1 MKKSTKLLVLL
12 LSVVLICAG
21 LVIATSADTST
32 PGASYVDANGN
43 VQTATD
49 LATAIAN
56 AKEGTTVTLTG
67 DTTVSE
73 SITVN
78 KTITI
83 DLNGYKLT
91 TTCDKV
97 FVTDTNHKNF
107 TIKGNGTISAV
118 GRLIN
123 NTKKNYTQNF
133 TIAGGDKGMTIT
145 HDGTVDKSLVYAS
158 SGNWV
163 FSNVKITSTNVGNSR
178 LIYTAGKGDTGTMH
192 SRVNY
197 VFNSVNINAKNA
209 EKITSG
215 TYSASILYMGAMTKA
230 TLNYCQFTGD
240 VSAFTFESQQDVL
253 DIDGDGD
260 KAEYIE
266 TGDFLVINNS
276 LINVSHGYTGDDK
289 NTPDVNE
296 DDKNDEMG
304 VFGAYGSI
312 GGNIVVNNS
321 HLKSSAR
328 PVTLNNTKNN
338 CGIVLNNSV
347 LEQNGTNIQQMGR
360 SANIVVN
367 DGGALVF
374 STNST
379 KHLMSHKGYTVTLN
393 KGARLDADV
402 YNSIVT
408 KGNTGNQ
415 ESPSDNTVI
424 YADGSTIKDSKTY
437 KIVYDPEGKVEYP
450 YVVVD
455 YNYEAVDAPVYIQS
469 ARSNLADTSNISA
482 VWNAAG
488 TAGNLTSANGN
499 SYWRYLADGT
509 KGSAVP
515 EALFYKF
522 GKITENAYDVVIVST
537 DFAGDT
543 YNGFSAFRFGIQTN
557 SNNTALFKVEN
568 DGTVTYSDLTAD
580 AGAPKKLSLGE
591 WHRATVVIDIKNS
604 NKMYCYMD
612 GIYCGSRTISSKA
625 GKVSGTTGTRFSID
639 GCTDANSAI
648 YVDNVYLSGYGDG
661 TGSALTDNGA
671 KFISADGGKAINKA
685 ALESDV
691 VKTALGYPVADINGL
706 ANTGLYLNRD
716 ARFAQKVTAEGVS
729 LYSNGYNFTYTNDS
743 LPVYIDRDASG
754 NHTYY
759 NFSSAYVASYKF
771 FFGDITNADQLAD
784 AAYWTEISCKL
795 GYSPAVSYNGPA
807 VTTAKGVVINNHWY
821 NINADGWATEI
832 CGDSVDIIY
841 PELVDAK
848 FYPYAALAYEFVVLN
863 SDGSFNRGL
872 NILSSGSAFGSGLKK
887 IMLAYGETL
896 VIQKDFKSQ
905 VALNY
910 IWNQGSKLET
920 AANKTLSI
928 DFNGHTVKVDT
939 NLTQNSS
946 SYNSACDVMSI
957 AAGETLN
964 VYSSYPGGKLE
975 NYGVKDGAAVGGRLF
990 HFNAGEKVADD
1001 KAATINKNADGE
1013 STQHN
1018 ATLNVGTVTVNG
1030 TTYPGSNLTLSAS
1043 AILNAETGDSTCK
1056 INIDGITAV
1065 RNSADYSG
1073 MFVNRVY
1080 FGEINVTNCVIVN
1093 PVNSTIVDGHSEGIA
1108 DTNGSGANDINDTRA
1123 LAKMVFDGCTII
1135 TKDDGGNIVA
1145 GNWSFQ
1151 SLTFKNCTTNGRVNG
1166 SNLANVVAIAEGN
1179 TYCTR
1184 GASVASGVA
1193 EVAWN
1198 NGMILGGANT
1208 ITVEYITLNPDVV
1221 VTTRDWDYISHA
1233 YTFAINGYT
1242 GEADHVLP
1250 VLDKKTVTK
1259 GEELTVTFKGV
1270 ADEGKTYKY
1279 AKGATLTEI
1288 PEVNGYVGT
1297 IVTLT
1302 PDGTYNKEVATV
1314 VTESV
1319 VYTPNYTAKANIT
1332 GLKANLSLY
1341 ANFNVNLY
1349 LPAAYKGFV
1358 TVAGYE
1364 FAEVNVG
1371 GVDYLQV
1378 TAEQLCSNAA
1388 EGIVF
1393 TLNVNEAGYE
1403 AETTVTVSIV
1413 SYAST
1418 ILEGAYTDADKVL
1431 MCYMLNYANEA
1442 EKFFD
1447 GEANE
1452 TVANLLTKYADYTAK
1467 YNYVEDY
1474 DNKKVTNTNLSSIF
1488 TSASVSLKS
1497 APAFVLTLKD
1507 DFVGT
1512 VTVKY
1517 GTNNVRTYNVT
1528 AESARTI
1535 TIEGMKVYNFGTILE
1550 ITANGTLG
1558 ETAIELTNGKY
1569 TLDTFAAY
1577 HKANAN
1583 DETSATAADSAA
1595 CLDLVAALS
1604 AYAEVAELYKTGA
1617 LVVSE

>member
-1 MKKSTKLLVLL
+1 
-12 LSVVLICAG
+12 
-21 LVIATSADTST
+21 
-32 PGASYVDANGN
+32 
-43 VQTATD
+43 
-49 LATAIAN
+49 
-56 AKEGTTVTLTG
+56 
-67 DTTVSE
+67 
-73 SITVN
+73 
-78 KTITI
+78 
-83 DLNGYKLT
+83 
-91 TTCDKV
+91 
-97 FVTDTNHKNF
+97 
-107 TIKGNGTISAV
+107 
-118 GRLIN
+118 
-123 NTKKNYTQNF
+123 
-133 TIAGGDKGMTIT
+133 MTIT
-145 HDGTVDKSLVYAS
+145 HDGTVNKSLVFAS
-158 SGNWV
+158 SGNWT
-163 FSNVKITSTNVGNSR
+163 FSNVSITSTNVGNSR

-197 VFNSVNINAKNA
+197 VFNGVNINAKNA
-209 EKITSG
+209 DKTNE
-215 TYSASILYMGAMTKA
+215 TYVASILYMGAMTKA

-240 VSAFTFESQQDVL
+240 VSAFTFEGQQDVL

-276 LINVSHGYTGDDK
+276 LINVSKGFTS
-289 NTPDVNE
+289 
-296 DDKNDEMG
+296 DDKNDEIG

-338 CGIVLNNSV
+338 GALILNNSI
-347 LEQNGTNIQQMGR
+347 LEQNGTNKQQIGR
-360 SANIVVN
+360 SANIIVN
-367 DGGALVF
+367 AGSALVYPTDHNTYLL
-374 STNST
+374 SNP
-379 KHLMSHKGYTVTLN
+379 GYTVTLK
-393 KGARLDADV
+393 KGARLDVDI

-408 KGNTGNQ
+408 KGNTGNK
-415 ESPSDNTVI
+415 EYPADNTVI
-424 YADGSTIKDSKTY
+424 YADGSSVKDSTTY
-437 KIVYDPEGKVEYP
+437 KIVYDPEGMVEYP

-455 YNYEAVDAPVYIQS
+455 YNHAEVVAPVYIKS
-469 ARSNLADTSNISA
+469 ARSNLADTSGVSA

-488 TAGNLTSANGN
+488 ISGNLTSANGN

-522 GKITENAYDVVIVST
+522 GSITENKYDVVVVST

-557 SNNTALFKVEN
+557 SKNTGFFKVEN
-568 DGTVTYSDLTAD
+568 DGTVSFASYLKDYS
-580 AGAPKKLSLGE
+580 GAPTKLSLGE

-604 NKMYCYMD
+604 NKMYCYVD
-612 GIYCGSRTISSKA
+612 GIYCGYRSIDTNA
-625 GKVSGTTGTRFSID
+625 AKVNGTTGTRFSID

-671 KFISADGGKAINKA
+671 KFLGVDGGKAINKA

-759 NFSSAYVASYKF
+759 NFSSAHVASYKF

-784 AAYWTEISCKL
+784 EAYWTEISCKL

-807 VTTAKGVVINNHWY
+807 VTTAKGVVVNNHWY

-832 CGDSVDIIY
+832 CGDSVDVIY

-872 NILSSGSAFGSGLKK
+872 NILSGGAAFGSGFKK
-887 IMLAYGETL
+887 ILLAYGETL

-905 VALNY
+905 VAFNY

-928 DFNGHTVKVDT
+928 DFNGHTVKVDA
-939 NLTQNSS
+939 NLTQNTS

-975 NYGVKDGAAVGGRLF
+975 NYGVKDGAAVGGRI
-990 HFNAGEKVADD
+990 FNFNSGEKGSD
-1001 KAATINKNADGE
+1001 KAATIAANANGE
-1013 STQHN
+1013 TTQHN

-1030 TTYPGSNLTLSAS
+1030 NTIPGSNLTLSAS

-1065 RNSADYSG
+1065 KNSSDYTG

-1093 PVNSTIVDGHSEGIA
+1093 PVNSTIVDGHSDGIA

-1151 SLTFKNCTTNGRVNG
+1151 SLIFKNCTTNGRVNG
-1166 SNLANVVAIAEGN
+1166 SNLANVVGIAEGN
-1179 TYCTR
+1179 TYATR
-1184 GASVASGVA
+1184 GASVLNGNT
-1193 EVAWN
+1193 EVIWN
-1198 NGMILGGANT
+1198 NGMTLGGANT

-1250 VLDKKTVTK
+1250 VLTTKTVTK

-1319 VYTPNYTAKANIT
+1319 VYTPNYTATANVT